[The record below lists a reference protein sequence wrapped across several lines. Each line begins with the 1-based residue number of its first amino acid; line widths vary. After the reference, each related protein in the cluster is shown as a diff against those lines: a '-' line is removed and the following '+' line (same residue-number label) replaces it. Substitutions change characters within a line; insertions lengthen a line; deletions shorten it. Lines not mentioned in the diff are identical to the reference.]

1 MKGMWLSSYFY
12 VSLWPQVMWLHVH
25 KFMWIFWHTS
35 SGIMSMGYVPSC
47 PSNDAILMWLFV
59 YKRMWLWILSYFCVF
74 KPMSYVATYP
84 QTCVD
89 ALLYLLCY
97 IYVLYSKNKY
107 VTISVFVKWKLI
119 YVAPHFT
126 AFWPRVILLISH
138 TDNCATACNTN

>member
-1 MKGMWLSSYFY
+1 
-12 VSLWPQVMWLHVH
+12 
-25 KFMWIFWHTS
+25 
-35 SGIMSMGYVPSC
+35 MGYVPSC
-47 PSNDAILMWLFV
+47 PSNYAILMRLFV

-126 AFWPRVILLISH
+126 AF
-138 TDNCATACNTN
+138 